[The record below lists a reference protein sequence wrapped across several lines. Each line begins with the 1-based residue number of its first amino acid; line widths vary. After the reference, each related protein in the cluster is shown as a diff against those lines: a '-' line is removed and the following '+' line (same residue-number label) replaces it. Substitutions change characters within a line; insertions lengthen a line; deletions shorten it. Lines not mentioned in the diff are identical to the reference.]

1 MVEARRRFPPAAIVA
16 LFALAAL
23 AMSLS
28 NLAARLPASLW
39 LDVLTAPDTDDIRQM
54 LARYSFAPRLAT
66 SVMCGAALGLAGAL
80 LQMALRNPLAS
91 PTTLG
96 ITGGANLALAL
107 AMLWAPGLLA
117 YGREWTAMAGGLI
130 AALVVLALSWRR
142 RLSPLTV
149 VLAGMVVSLY
159 CGALAAMLTL
169 FNTHYLAGL
178 FIWGGGSLSQ
188 QDWSIASFLAPRLAI
203 AAIPAALLVR
213 PLTLLALDDDH
224 AGSLGLGVPA
234 VRLLALG
241 LAIALTALVVGTVG
255 VIGFI
260 GLAAPALVNVAGAR
274 RIGERLVWSALMGAS
289 LLWLTDQC
297 VLRLAGALGEMV
309 PTGAVT
315 ALFGSPLLLWLL
327 PRLKLVLLA
336 SPSLSEP
343 VARRTRRPL
352 LLLGALAML
361 LLSVLALSITVGQGL
376 DGWRISIGADLA
388 NLLPWR
394 LPRALAAL
402 AAGMMLACAGSVLQ
416 RMTGNPMASPEVL
429 GVSSGAALGLIL
441 AMFALP
447 GAGGGGQV
455 AAATVGAFAALLAIL
470 ALGRLDR
477 GTPERMLLAGIA
489 LGAMFDALVTALLA
503 SGDPRAAQ
511 LLNWM
516 TGSTYAVGTSEAG
529 VALLAA
535 ILALL
540 GLPLLARWLD
550 LVPLG
555 TAVASALGLPPRRSR
570 AVLLAVT
577 AALTAVSTLVIG
589 PLTFVG
595 LMAPHLARHLG
606 LRRALPE
613 LAGAALV
620 GGILMVAADWLGRT
634 IAFPWQ
640 IPAGLAATF
649 IGCPALMWLLAR
661 RSSR

>member
-16 LFALAAL
+16 LFALMAL

-39 LDVLTAPDTDDIRQM
+39 FDVLTAPDTDDIRQM

-66 SVMCGAALGLAGAL
+66 SLMCGAALGLAGAL

-159 CGALAAMLTL
+159 CGALAAMLVL

-224 AGSLGLGVPA
+224 ARSLGLGVPA
-234 VRLLALG
+234 VRLLTLG
-241 LAIALTALVVGTVG
+241 LAIALTAFVVGTVG

-260 GLAAPALVNVAGAR
+260 GLAAPALINVAGAR

-327 PRLKLVLLA
+327 PRLKLTLLA
-336 SPSLSEP
+336 APSLSES
-343 VARRTRRPL
+343 VMRRTRRPL
-352 LLLGALAML
+352 LLLGALAVL
-361 LLSVLALSITVGQGL
+361 LLGVLALSITVGQGL
-376 DGWRISIGADLA
+376 DGWRISLSADLA

-447 GAGGGGQV
+447 EASGGGQV

-529 VALLAA
+529 VALLAT
-535 ILALL
+535 ILAVL

-570 AVLLAVT
+570 TVLLAVT
-577 AALTAVSTLVIG
+577 AGLTAVSTLVIG

-634 IAFPWQ
+634 MAFPWQ

-661 RSSR
+661 RQSR

>member
-1 MVEARRRFPPAAIVA
+1 MDEAHRRFPPATIVA
-16 LFALAAL
+16 LFAVAAV

-28 NLAARLPASLW
+28 DLATRLPAALW
-39 LDVLTAPDTDDIRQM
+39 LDTLIAPDTSDIRQM
-54 LARYSFAPRLAT
+54 LVRYSFAPRLAT

-96 ITGGANLALAL
+96 ISAGANLALAL

-117 YGREWTAMAGGLI
+117 YGREWTAMAGGLL
-130 AALVVLALSWRR
+130 AAAGVLALSWRR

-159 CGALAAMLTL
+159 CGALAALLTL

-188 QDWSIASFLAPRLAI
+188 QDWSTAVFLAPRLAL
-203 AAIPAALLVR
+203 AAIPVVLLVR

-224 AGSLGLGVPA
+224 ARGLGLPVPA
-234 VRLLALG
+234 VRLLTLG
-241 LAIALTALVVGTVG
+241 LAVALTALVVSTVG

-260 GLAAPALVNVAGAR
+260 GLAAPALVNAAGAR
-274 RIGERLVWSALMGAS
+274 RVGERLVWSALMGAS

-297 VLRLAGALGEMV
+297 VLRIAGAYGEMV

-327 PRLKLVLLA
+327 PRLKLALQA
-336 SPSLSEP
+336 P
-343 VARRTRRPL
+343 VGVNEAAGRHADRPL

-361 LLSVLALSITVGQGL
+361 LVCALGLSLAIGRGL
-376 DGWRISIGADLA
+376 DGWQVGSGGDLA
-388 NLLPWR
+388 SLLPWR
-394 LPRALAAL
+394 APRALAAL
-402 AAGMMLACAGSVLQ
+402 AAGMMLACAGGMLQ

-429 GVSSGAALGLIL
+429 GVSAGAALGLIL
-441 AMFALP
+441 VMFALP
-447 GAGGGGQV
+447 AAGKGELVSG
-455 AAATVGAFAALLAIL
+455 AAAGAFAALLAIL
-470 ALGRLDR
+470 AFGRINR

-489 LGAMFDALVTALLA
+489 LGAMFDAMVTALLA
-503 SGDPRAAQ
+503 GGDPRAAQ

-516 TGSTYAVGTSEAG
+516 TGSTYAVDPWDATLALGFAV
-529 VALLAA
+529 VALAS
-535 ILALL
+535 
-540 GLPLLARWLD
+540 LPLLARWLD
-550 LVPLG
+550 IVPLG
-555 TAVASALGLPPRRSR
+555 IEVPSAIGLPRRSR

-577 AALTAVSTLVIG
+577 AVLTAISTLIIG

-595 LMAPHLARHLG
+595 LMAPHLARQLG

-613 LAGAALV
+613 LLGAALL
-620 GGILMVAADWLGRT
+620 GGTLMVAADWVGRT

>member
-1 MVEARRRFPPAAIVA
+1 MAEAGRRFPPAAIVA
-16 LFALAAL
+16 LFAVAAI

-28 NLAARLPASLW
+28 GLAARLPGSLW
-39 LDVLTAPDTDDIRQM
+39 LDTLTAPDANDIRQM
-54 LARYSFAPRLAT
+54 LVRYSFAPRLAT

-96 ITGGANLALAL
+96 ISAGANLALAL
-107 AMLWAPGLLA
+107 AVLWAPGLLA
-117 YGREWTAMAGGLI
+117 YGREWTAMAGGLL
-130 AALVVLALSWRR
+130 AAAGVLALSWRR
-142 RLSPLTV
+142 RLSPITV

-159 CGALAAMLTL
+159 CGALAALLTL

-178 FIWGGGSLSQ
+178 FIWGAGSLSQ
-188 QDWSIASFLAPRLAI
+188 QDWSTAAFLAPRLVL
-203 AAIPAALLVR
+203 AAIPVLLLVR
-213 PLTLLALDDDH
+213 PLTLLGLDDDH
-224 AGSLGLGVPA
+224 ARSLGLAIPA
-234 VRLLALG
+234 VRLLTLG
-241 LAIALTALVVGTVG
+241 LAVALTALVVSTVG

-260 GLAAPALVNVAGAR
+260 GLAAPALVNAAGAR
-274 RIGERLVWSALMGAS
+274 RVGERLVWSALMGAS

-297 VLRLAGALGEMV
+297 VLHIAGAYGEMV

-327 PRLKLVLLA
+327 PRLKLSLQA
-336 SPSLSEP
+336 PASLSEA
-343 VARRTRRPL
+343 VGRHAARPL
-352 LLLGALAML
+352 LLLGALAL
-361 LLSVLALSITVGQGL
+361 LLVCALGLSIAIGRGL
-376 DGWRISIGADLA
+376 DGWQTGSSDIVA
-388 NLLPWR
+388 LLPWR
-394 LPRALAAL
+394 APRALAAL
-402 AAGMMLACAGSVLQ
+402 AAGMMLACAGGMLQ

-429 GVSSGAALGLIL
+429 GVSAGAALGLIL
-441 AMFALP
+441 VMFALP
-447 GAGGGGQV
+447 VAGKSELLSG
-455 AAATVGAFAALLAIL
+455 AAAGALAALLAIL
-470 ALGRLDR
+470 AFGRINR

-489 LGAMFDALVTALLA
+489 LGAMFDAMVTALLA

-516 TGSTYAVGTSEAG
+516 TGSTYAVDTWDATLALSCAM
-529 VALLAA
+529 VALA
-535 ILALL
+535 

-550 LVPLG
+550 IVPLG
-555 TAVASALGLPPRRSR
+555 TEVPSALGLPRRSR
-570 AVLLAVT
+570 AVLLVAT
-577 AALTAVSTLVIG
+577 AALTAVSTLIIG

-620 GGILMVAADWLGRT
+620 GGTLMVVADWLGRT